1 MEIIKKVKI
10 EKVVFKNGLVLEVGD
25 RLEDG
30 RIFSIEE
37 EIGGIVEVVC
47 IDGEEGFSYYY
58 NRDGEE
64 VGEF

>member
-30 RIFSIEE
+30 RIFGIEE
-37 EIGGIVEVVC
+37 REEGIEVICV
-47 IDGEEGFSYYY
+47 DRGEGFSYYY
-58 NRDGEE
+58 NKDGEE

>member
-30 RIFSIEE
+30 RIFGIEE
-37 EIGGIVEVVC
+37 SGDIIEVICV
-47 IDGEEGFSYYY
+47 DGEEGFSFYY
-58 NRDGEE
+58 NKDGEE

>member
-30 RIFSIEE
+30 RIFGIEE
-37 EIGGIVEVVC
+37 R
-47 IDGEEGFSYYY
+47 EEGIEVICVETREEWFSYYY
-58 NRDGEE
+58 DKDGEE
-64 VGEF
+64 IGEF